1 LDPQQ
6 VISRATGHFQPCF
19 PASRPVIRPVFASKP
34 GREGIPGK
42 IPTVRE
48 GSAAETSR
56 GKRGDCWREEG
67 DGREEGVAT
76 PLESLR
82 VLLLVVD
89 LKVVQISQETRQV
102 TDGVSKGVSVIL
114 PNNRKGMTFVGQAL
128 AV

>member
-1 LDPQQ
+1 MYPFFFLVVVKRRRKTKEPDL
-6 VISRATGHFQPCF
+6 VNLSTR
-19 PASRPVIRPVFASKP
+19 SP

-42 IPTVRE
+42 IPTVRA

-82 VLLLVVD
+82 VILLVVD

>member
-1 LDPQQ
+1 LYPFFFLVVVKRRRKTKEPDL
-6 VISRATGHFQPCF
+6 VSLSTR
-19 PASRPVIRPVFASKP
+19 SP
-34 GREGIPGK
+34 GREEIPGK
-42 IPTVRE
+42 IPTVRT